1 MKLFYLFCWRC
12 AALAGLARRPSA
24 AEVTLGILV
33 KLIALSNGGDTGK
46 IEFLI
51 TFYQGSCLTLGSG
64 NSEINGFGG
73 HLRIFN

>member
-1 MKLFYLFCWRC
+1 MLI
-12 AALAGLARRPSA
+12 GLVHRPSA

-33 KLIALSNGGDTGK
+33 KLIALRNNRDRGK

-51 TFYQGSCLTLGSG
+51 TFYPGSCLTLGSG